1 MFETVKIMAM
11 GEPVTR
17 TSEKFQGI
25 SSPCVP
31 VLHTLF
37 LLHHQMQCTDS
48 QRSRLVIVT
57 IFKWMD
63 HKKGPF
69 NSIKKIYIMDIFI
82 IYLK

>member
-1 MFETVKIMAM
+1 MAM

-25 SSPCVP
+25 SSPCLP

-37 LLHHQMQCTDS
+37 LLHHQCSAQT

-57 IFKWMD
+57 RFKWMD

-69 NSIKKIYIMDIFI
+69 NSIKKIYIMDIFV

>member
-48 QRSRLVIVT
+48 EVKTCHCHYIQADGSQ
-57 IFKWMD
+57 
-63 HKKGPF
+63 KG
-69 NSIKKIYIMDIFI
+69 S
-82 IYLK
+82 L